1 MKNDIRMPA
10 PQALQA
16 AKLCKNY
23 GKQTVLQDL
32 DLTFEP
38 GHIYGLIGRN
48 GAGKTTLLG
57 ILSGQNFATGGQALY
72 GGQPVWENSAVLS
85 NLHFARE
92 LSAAS
97 ELATLSVKRF
107 LQAGQM
113 FCPCW
118 DQSFAEELV
127 QKFELPTKKMINRL
141 SRGQMSMVSI
151 TAALASRAPVTLLDE
166 PTAGLDVVARERF
179 YRILLEEYQRTGR
192 TFVISTHI
200 IEEAASVFEKV
211 VILDEGKVV
220 ADQDTEDLVAQ
231 FRYISGPAAELD
243 SVLTEQGI
251 TPLQTQ
257 VLGGHKMV
265 AVRGNEELFEE
276 LAARDGLTVEGMNL
290 QNVFVALCGHGDEE
304 G

>member
-1 MKNDIRMPA
+1 MTTIQKAPA
-10 PQALQA
+10 PQPLQA
-16 AKLCKNY
+16 AKLCKHY
-23 GKQTVLQDL
+23 GKQQVLQDL

-38 GHIYGLIGRN
+38 GRIYGLIGRN

-72 GGQPVWENSAVLS
+72 GGQPVWENSTVLG

-92 LSAAS
+92 LSASS
-97 ELATLSVKRF
+97 ELAGLSVKNF
-107 LQAGQM
+107 LRAGRL
-113 FCPCW
+113 FCPYW
-118 DQSFAEELV
+118 DQGYADELIK
-127 QKFELPTKKMINRL
+127 KFELPNKMINRL

-151 TAALASRAPVTLLDE
+151 TAALASKAPVTLLDE
-166 PTAGLDVVARERF
+166 PTAGLDVVVRERF

-211 VILDEGKVV
+211 VILDDGKVV
-220 ADQDTEDLVAQ
+220 ADTDTDDLISE

-243 SVLTEQGI
+243 AALAEQGI
-251 TPLQTQ
+251 APLQTQ

-265 AVRGNEELFEE
+265 AVRGNETLFDALE
-276 LAARDGLTVEGMNL
+276 ARGGLTVEGMNL

>member
-1 MKNDIRMPA
+1 MTTTKKAPA

-23 GKQTVLQDL
+23 GKQEVLRDL
-32 DLTFEP
+32 DLTFAP
-38 GHIYGLIGRN
+38 GCIYGLIGRN

-57 ILSGQNFATGGQALY
+57 ILSGQNYATGGQALY
-72 GGQPVWENSAVLS
+72 GGHPVWENSAVLG

-92 LSAAS
+92 LSASS
-97 ELATLSVKRF
+97 ELAGLSVKNF
-107 LQAGQM
+107 LRAGRL
-113 FCPCW
+113 FCPYW
-118 DQSFAEELV
+118 DQDYADELLK
-127 QKFELPTKKMINRL
+127 KFELPNKMINRL

-151 TAALASRAPVTLLDE
+151 TAALACRAPVTLLDE
-166 PTAGLDVVARERF
+166 PTAGLDVVARDRF

-220 ADQDTEDLVAQ
+220 ANQETEDLVNE
-231 FRYISGPAAELD
+231 FRYVSGPAAVLD
-243 SVLTEQGI
+243 AVLAECGI

-265 AVRGNEELFEE
+265 AVRGEEALFEE

>member
-1 MKNDIRMPA
+1 MTTTKKAPA

-23 GKQTVLQDL
+23 GKQEVLRDL
-32 DLTFEP
+32 DLTFAP
-38 GHIYGLIGRN
+38 GCIYGLIGRN

-57 ILSGQNFATGGQALY
+57 ILSGQNYATGGQALY
-72 GGQPVWENSAVLS
+72 GGHPVWENSAVLG

-92 LSAAS
+92 LSASS
-97 ELATLSVKRF
+97 ELAGLSVKNF
-107 LQAGQM
+107 LRAGRL
-113 FCPCW
+113 FCPYW
-118 DQSFAEELV
+118 DQDYADELLK
-127 QKFELPTKKMINRL
+127 KFELPNKMINRL

-151 TAALASRAPVTLLDE
+151 TAALACRAPVTLLDE

-220 ADQDTEDLVAQ
+220 ANQETEDLVNE
-231 FRYISGPAAELD
+231 FRYVSGPAAVLD
-243 SVLTEQGI
+243 AVLAECDI

-265 AVRGNEELFEE
+265 AVRGEEALFEE

>member
-1 MKNDIRMPA
+1 MTTIQKAPA
-10 PQALQA
+10 PQPLQA
-16 AKLCKNY
+16 AKLCKHY
-23 GKQTVLQDL
+23 GKQQVLQDL

-38 GHIYGLIGRN
+38 GRIYGLIGRN

-72 GGQPVWENSAVLS
+72 GGQPVWENSTVLG

-92 LSAAS
+92 LSASS
-97 ELATLSVKRF
+97 ELAGLSVKNF
-107 LQAGQM
+107 LRAGRL
-113 FCPCW
+113 FCPYW
-118 DQSFAEELV
+118 DQGYADELIK
-127 QKFELPTKKMINRL
+127 KFELPNKMINRL

-151 TAALASRAPVTLLDE
+151 TATLASKAPVTLLDE
-166 PTAGLDVVARERF
+166 PTAGLDVVVRERF

-220 ADQDTEDLVAQ
+220 ADTDTDDLISE

-243 SVLTEQGI
+243 TALAEQGI
-251 TPLQTQ
+251 APLQTQ

-265 AVRGNEELFEE
+265 AVRGNETLFDALE
-276 LAARDGLTVEGMNL
+276 ARDGLTVEGMNL

>member
-1 MKNDIRMPA
+1 MTTITKAPA
-10 PQALQA
+10 PQPLQA
-16 AKLCKNY
+16 AKLCKHY
-23 GKQTVLQDL
+23 GKQQVLQNL

-72 GGQPVWENSAVLS
+72 GGQPVWENSAVLG

-97 ELATLSVKRF
+97 ELAGLSVKNF
-107 LQAGQM
+107 LRAGRL
-113 FCPCW
+113 FCPYW
-118 DQSFAEELV
+118 DQGYADELIK
-127 QKFELPTKKMINRL
+127 KFELPNKMINRL

-151 TAALASRAPVTLLDE
+151 TAALVSRAPVTLLDE

-179 YRILLEEYQRTGR
+179 YRILLEEYQQTGR

-220 ADQDTEDLVAQ
+220 ADQNTEDLVEQ

-243 SVLTEQGI
+243 AALAEQGI

-265 AVRGNEELFEE
+265 AVRGGETLFEA

>member
-1 MKNDIRMPA
+1 MTTITKAPA
-10 PQALQA
+10 PQPLQA
-16 AKLCKNY
+16 AKLCKHY
-23 GKQTVLQDL
+23 GKQQVLQDL

-72 GGQPVWENSAVLS
+72 GGQPVWENSAVLG

-97 ELATLSVKRF
+97 ELAGLSVKNF
-107 LQAGQM
+107 LRAGRL
-113 FCPCW
+113 FCPYW
-118 DQSFAEELV
+118 DQGYADELIK
-127 QKFELPTKKMINRL
+127 KFELPNKMINRL

-151 TAALASRAPVTLLDE
+151 TAALVSRAPVTLLDE
-166 PTAGLDVVARERF
+166 PTAGLDVVVRERF

-220 ADQDTEDLVAQ
+220 ADTDTDDLISE

-243 SVLTEQGI
+243 AALAERGV

-265 AVRGNEELFEE
+265 AVRGEGTLFEE

>member
-1 MKNDIRMPA
+1 MTTIPKAPA
-10 PQALQA
+10 PQPLQA
-16 AKLCKNY
+16 AKLCKHY
-23 GKQTVLQDL
+23 GKQQVLQDL

-38 GHIYGLIGRN
+38 GRIYGLIGRN

-72 GGQPVWENSAVLS
+72 GGQPVWENSTVLG

-92 LSAAS
+92 LSASS
-97 ELATLSVKRF
+97 ELADLSVKNF
-107 LQAGQM
+107 LRAGRL
-113 FCPCW
+113 FCPYW
-118 DQSFAEELV
+118 DQGYADELIK
-127 QKFELPTKKMINRL
+127 KFELPNKMINRL

-151 TAALASRAPVTLLDE
+151 TAALASKAPVTLLDE
-166 PTAGLDVVARERF
+166 PTAGLDVVVRERF

-211 VILDEGKVV
+211 VILDDGKVV
-220 ADQDTEDLVAQ
+220 ADTDTDDLISE

-243 SVLTEQGI
+243 AALAEQGI
-251 TPLQTQ
+251 APLQTQ

-265 AVRGNEELFEE
+265 AVRGNETLFDALE
-276 LAARDGLTVEGMNL
+276 ARDGLTVEGMNL

>member
-1 MKNDIRMPA
+1 MTTITKVPA
-10 PQALQA
+10 PQPLQA
-16 AKLCKNY
+16 AKLCKKY
-23 GKQTVLQDL
+23 GKQQVLQDL

-72 GGQPVWENSAVLS
+72 GGQPVWENSAVLG

-97 ELATLSVKRF
+97 ELAGLSVKNF
-107 LQAGQM
+107 LRAGRL
-113 FCPCW
+113 FCPYW
-118 DQSFAEELV
+118 DQGYADELIK
-127 QKFELPTKKMINRL
+127 KFELPNKMINRL

-151 TAALASRAPVTLLDE
+151 TAALASKAPVTLLDE
-166 PTAGLDVVARERF
+166 PTAGLDVVVRERF

-220 ADQDTEDLVAQ
+220 ADTDTDDLISE

-243 SVLTEQGI
+243 AVLSEQGI

-265 AVRGNEELFEE
+265 AVRGEETLFEE